1 MNDAM
6 DLQAGAP
13 IDGAATRHEHAAAAP
28 ACAVGHPHAD
38 AVSVPSA
45 RDGRLVVV
53 TARARVDFSRP
64 VHALL
69 GLPFDAV
76 DLDGATA
83 LVAEA
88 VLNRTPCFLSTPNV
102 NFVVETRIY
111 DDFRHSVLHSD
122 LSVADGMPI
131 VWWARFL
138 GVPLRQRV
146 AGADLFER
154 LATWPVPRPIGVFF
168 FGGPPG
174 VAVRASEALGRDGG
188 GLRGAGGESAIYGPV
203 AEMDLD
209 GIVGRI
215 NASGA
220 DFVLVALGARKGQ
233 QWIEQTRARLKAPV
247 VSHLGAVVNFAAA
260 EVRRAPPWTR
270 RVGLEW
276 AWRIVEEPALWR
288 RYARDGRALLRL
300 LMANGLTT
308 WRYLRSL
315 RGLRLPPPVCSLVFG
330 EAAVEL
336 RLQGHW
342 AEDGLPELRLALA
355 RAASAARPLR
365 VVMLQDTSVGT
376 AAMGLF
382 LLLIGYCRDAEIP
395 LVFEVAD
402 LGLGHM
408 LGVNGIGPL
417 QSPPAR

>member
-1 MNDAM
+1 MNETMNLPDR
-6 DLQAGAP
+6 
-13 IDGAATRHEHAAAAP
+13 AASSPDE
-28 ACAVGHPHAD
+28 AVGVASARPRAD
-38 AVSVPSA
+38 APSASA
-45 RDGRLVVV
+45 RDDRLVVS
-53 TARARVDFSRP
+53 RHGARVDFSRP

-76 DLDGATA
+76 DLDGATD
-83 LVAEA
+83 LVARA
-88 VLNRTPCFLSTPNV
+88 AQQGTPCFLSTPNV

-131 VWWARFL
+131 VWWARLL
-138 GVPLRQRV
+138 GVPMRQRV

-154 LATWPVPRPIGVFF
+154 LATWPVSRPIGVFF

-174 VAVRASEALGRDGG
+174 VAARASEALGRDGG
-188 GLRGAGGESAIYGPV
+188 ALRGVGGESASYGPV

-233 QWIEQTRARLKAPV
+233 QWIERTRDRLRAPV

-260 EVRRAPPWTR
+260 EVRRAPHWTR
-270 RVGLEW
+270 GVGLEW

-288 RYARDGRALLRL
+288 RYARDGHALLRL
-300 LMANGLTT
+300 LLGNGLTT
-308 WRYLRSL
+308 WRYLRRL
-315 RGLRLPPPVCSLVFG
+315 RRARLHPPVCALSIG
-330 EAAVEL
+330 DGATEL
-336 RLQGHW
+336 RLHGHW
-342 AEDGLPELRLALA
+342 AGDDLPELRLALA
-355 RAASAARPLR
+355 RAAAAGHPLR
-365 VVMLQDTSVGT
+365 IVLAPGASAGT

-382 LLLIGYCRDAEIP
+382 LLLIGFCRDAELP

-402 LGLGHM
+402 LDLAHV
-408 LGVNGIGPL
+408 LGVNGVGPL
-417 QSPPAR
+417 QAPPAR